1 MINLQSLCLR
11 LWLCIPALLFSVFLS
26 SSSKA
31 VDCSTDTVGLCTPT
45 IEEIIDET
53 VTETIQY
60 EADGYTVTTETI
72 TDTTTTTV
80 ANEDSGDILDGDNN
94 YVSSTK
100 EGDMDS
106 DWGGQGPASMPTGN
120 NCFGLGTDKC
130 AQITG
135 SGNSTSTMGVDGM
148 GTTFI
153 NTVDISDLDINY
165 GGKTN
170 YTIKVDKQDA
180 EDRIYMHITGK
191 NGNTN
196 VFSGTDILSESGV
209 ASGYEA
215 YSGGFDFNGKIT
227 TLIIEV
233 GGRDINLAIGPLFDD
248 VTVNV
253 LYNTIN
259 TIVQQSITSVE
270 MWVAQ
275 GGSTETETITIV
287 ENIFEHNDIIEAPDG
302 DMYFEPEFEEPD
314 MEMSYE
320 IVEIEMEM
328 EMNFDMDFEF
338 DMPDID
344 MPDMEM
350 NMDMATVEIEMEMEM
365 NMEMDF
371 EMEME
376 MDMDMPEPM
385 EMAEIDMPEPD
396 MEMPDMDMDMETP
409 EIEMDMDTEMP
420 ETDMDMSE
428 PEMEPEMEVEPEPT
442 TEPEPEMEE
451 PVNEPEPETEAEP
464 EPADEPSEEPADEP
478 KEEMEEEP
486 EPEKGAPEADAD
498 EDQPEDME
506 ESEDKGE
513 AEEKP
518 VKKPES
524 KKEKAAKKIVK
535 KMGDKGRYDSQNQL
549 KTLIVMQVLGN
560 TKTFFE
566 SQQQLNDRAG
576 FFTDESLPDAVIS
589 DNNIAG
595 YFLFA
600 GSDGLMNEMVM
611 QQWQK

>member
-1 MINLQSLCLR
+1 MR

-130 AQITG
+130 ASITG

-180 EDRIYMHITGK
+180 QDRIYMHITGR
-191 NGNTN
+191 NGKTN

-209 ASGYEA
+209 TTGFQE
-215 YSGGFDFNGKIT
+215 YSGGFDFSGTIT

-302 DMYFEPEFEEPD
+302 DMYFEPEFEETD

-371 EMEME
+371 EME

-451 PVNEPEPETEAEP
+451 PVNEPEPETKAEP
-464 EPADEPSEEPADEP
+464 EPADEPADEP
-478 KEEMEEEP
+478 KEDVAEEP
-486 EPEKGAPEADAD
+486 EPEESTPEADAD
-498 EDQPEDME
+498 EDKPEDME
-506 ESEDKGE
+506 EPEDKSE

-576 FFTDESLPDAVIS
+576 FFTDESLPDTVIS

-600 GSDGLMNEMVM
+600 GSEGLMNEMVM

>member
-80 ANEDSGDILDGDNN
+80 TNEDSGDILDGDNN

-130 AQITG
+130 ASITG

-215 YSGGFDFNGKIT
+215 YSGGFDFSGKIT

-371 EMEME
+371 EME

>member
-1 MINLQSLCLR
+1 MGKNFSNLLYWV
-11 LWLCIPALLFSVFLS
+11 WLCILVSWHSPL
-26 SSSKA
+26 KA
-31 VDCSTDTVGLCTPT
+31 VDCSTDTVGLCSPT

-53 VTETIQY
+53 STETIQY

-72 TDTTTTTV
+72 TNTTTTTV
-80 ANEDSGDILDGDNN
+80 TNEDSGDILDGDND
-94 YVSSTK
+94 YVATSK
-100 EGDMDS
+100 EGDMDV
-106 DWGGQGPASMPTGN
+106 DWGGQGPASMPSGN
-120 NCFGLGTDKC
+120 SCFGLGTDKC

-135 SGNSTSTMGVDGM
+135 SGNSTSTMGVSGM

-153 NTVDISDLDINY
+153 NTVDISDLDITH
-165 GGKTN
+165 GGKAN

-180 EDRIYMHITGK
+180 QDRIYMHITGR

-196 VFSGTDILSESGV
+196 VFQGTDILSESGV
-209 ASGYEA
+209 ASGYQA
-215 YSGGFDFNGKIT
+215 YEGGFDFAGTINK
-227 TLIIEV
+227 LIIEV

-270 MWVAQ
+270 MWVAY

-287 ENIFEHNDIIEAPDG
+287 ENIFEHNDVIETPEG
-302 DMYFEPEFEEPD
+302 DMYFEPEFDEPD
-314 MEMSYE
+314 MNMSYE
-320 IVEIEMEM
+320 TVEMEM
-328 EMNFDMDFEF
+328 DFEMNFDMDFE
-338 DMPDID
+338 MPDLE
-344 MPDMEM
+344 MPEMEM
-350 NMDMATVEIEMEMEM
+350 NMEIATVEMEMEM
-365 NMEMDF
+365 EMSMEMDF

-376 MDMDMPEPM
+376 MPDMEMDIDMPEI
-385 EMAEIDMPEPD
+385 EMAEMDMEMPEPD
-396 MEMPDMDMDMETP
+396 MDMEMP
-409 EIEMDMDTEMP
+409 
-420 ETDMDMSE
+420 E
-428 PEMEPEMEVEPEPT
+428 PEMEPEIEVEPEPT

-451 PVNEPEPETEAEP
+451 PINEPEPETEAEP
-464 EPADEPSEEPADEP
+464 EPADEPADEP
-478 KEEMEEEP
+478 KEDVAEEP
-486 EPEKGAPEADAD
+486 EAEESVSETEAD

-506 ESEDKGE
+506 EPEDKGE

-600 GSDGLMNEMVM
+600 GSEGLMNEMVM

>member
-1 MINLQSLCLR
+1 MINLQSLLLR

-26 SSSKA
+26 FSSQA
-31 VDCSTDTVGLCTPT
+31 QIDCSTDTVGLCTPT

-53 VTETIQY
+53 ITETIEY
-60 EADGYTVTTETI
+60 EADGYTVTTEINTV
-72 TDTTTTTV
+72 TTTTTV

-94 YVSSTK
+94 YVSSNK
-100 EGDMDS
+100 EGDMDI
-106 DWGGQGPASMPTGN
+106 DWGGQGSASMPSGN
-120 NCFGLGTDKC
+120 SCYNLGTDKC

-153 NTVDISDLDINY
+153 NTVDISDLDIEH

-170 YTIKVDKQDA
+170 YTIKVDKRDA
-180 EDRIYMHITGK
+180 QDRIYMHITGK

-215 YSGGFDFNGKIT
+215 YSGGFDFSGKIT

-259 TIVQQSITSVE
+259 TIVQESITSVE
-270 MWVAQ
+270 MWVAY
-275 GGSTETETITIV
+275 GGSTETEVITVV

-328 EMNFDMDFEF
+328 EMNFDMDFEM
-338 DMPDID
+338 DMPDLE
-344 MPDMEM
+344 MPEMEM
-350 NMDMATVEIEMEMEM
+350 NMEIATVEMEMEMEM
-365 NMEMDF
+365 NMEMDL
-371 EMEME
+371 
-376 MDMDMPEPM
+376 
-385 EMAEIDMPEPD
+385 EIE
-396 MEMPDMDMDMETP
+396 MEMPDMDM
-409 EIEMDMDTEMP
+409 EMDMEMP
-420 ETDMDMSE
+420 EVEMAEMDIEMPEPEMEMDMEMPE
-428 PEMEPEMEVEPEPT
+428 PEMEPEMEVEAEPT

-451 PVNEPEPETEAEP
+451 PVNETETEAES
-464 EPADEPSEEPADEP
+464 EPADEPADEP
-478 KEEMEEEP
+478 KEDVAEEP
-486 EPEKGAPEADAD
+486 EPEESAPEADAD

-506 ESEDKGE
+506 ETEDKGE

-560 TKTFFE
+560 TKTFFD